1 MKRPAVKR
9 LKRVPAADMAISEL
23 RSAILTGAL
32 PPGRRLKPEEL
43 AEQMGVSR
51 MPIRQALSL
60 LEREGLVKSD
70 RWRGTIVTPL
80 DASLIV
86 NIYQLRGILERS
98 VAAAAARDAFDSSE
112 LRTIIAEGR
121 DAAARRDDGRAL
133 ELDLRFHIALYDAFG
148 NAVISDLMHGLL
160 GHVRRVT
167 HAAVS
172 SQSYR
177 SQAWDEHEAIV
188 DAIDAR
194 QPDRAA
200 ALAAEHIESAS
211 RAALRNLQ
219 ALNGGTTEQ
228 LKDEKAS

>member
-1 MKRPAVKR
+1 MKR
-9 LKRVPAADMAISEL
+9 LKRVPAADMAVSEL

-32 PPGRRLKPEEL
+32 PPGSRIKPEAL

-80 DASLIV
+80 DASLIL
-86 NIYQLRGILERS
+86 NIYQLRGILESS
-98 VAAAAARDAFDSSE
+98 VAAAAARNGLDSRE
-112 LRTIIAEGR
+112 LRQIITDGR
-121 DAAARRDDGRAL
+121 HAAASRDDGLAL
-133 ELDLRFHIALYDAFG
+133 ELDLRFHTMLYDAFG
-148 NAVISDLMHGLL
+148 NAVLSDVMLGLL

-177 SQAWDEHEAIV
+177 SQAWDEHAAIV
-188 DAIDAR
+188 DAIDA
-194 QPDRAA
+194 QEPERAA
-200 ALAAEHIESAS
+200 ALASEHIENAS

-219 ALNGGTTEQ
+219 ALGETSAEVFT
-228 LKDEKAS
+228 DEKAS